1 MSRVDSSGVEIAVEW
16 HPGPP
21 GLALAMAHATGFC
34 RGVWDPV
41 IDELRARGVDD
52 QIVSWDHR
60 GHGESENPPLPIDWW
75 DTARDVLAVLAGAD
89 SPTVGVGHSMGA
101 AALLMAEILAPG
113 TFAAIIAI
121 EPIVFPPPYEP
132 IDHHP
137 LVQSA
142 NRRRPSFPSREAAL
156 ENFASKEVFSGW
168 DRRALEAYVAC
179 GLRADG
185 EQWVLSCPPE
195 YEAATFAAAP
205 LHGAWDRLG
214 DVTPPVLVVAGRDSD
229 SHPAEFADAQ
239 ADRLA
244 RGTLEIVDGSGH
256 FLPMEQPGRV
266 AAIIGQVISS
276 IRSS

>member
-1 MSRVDSSGVEIAVEW
+1 LSRLDSAGVEIAVER

-21 GLALAMAHATGFC
+21 GLTLALAHATGFC
-34 RGVWDPV
+34 RGVWGPV
-41 IDELRARGVDD
+41 IDELRAAGIHDPV
-52 QIVSWDHR
+52 VTWDHR
-60 GHGESENPPLPIDWW
+60 GHGDSENPPLPIDWW
-75 DTARDVLAVLAGAD
+75 DVARDALAVLDGV
-89 SPTVGVGHSMGA
+89 SGPIVGVGHSMGA
-101 AALLMAEILAPG
+101 AALLMAEILVPG
-113 TFAAIIAI
+113 TFAAIVAI
-121 EPIVFPPPYEP
+121 EPIVFPPPFEP

-168 DRRALEAYVAC
+168 DRRALEAYVTC
-179 GLRADG
+179 GLRPEGG
-185 EQWVLSCPPE
+185 EWVLSCPPE

-214 DVTPPVLVVAGRDSD
+214 EVTPPVHVVAGRDSD

-239 ADRLA
+239 TSRLGS
-244 RGTLEIVDGSGH
+244 GTLEIVDGSGH

-266 AAIIGQVISS
+266 AGIIGQVISS